1 MLTPGGVNHNK
12 MEQEKERKEKELSL
26 LKGLRRVKQST
37 DSNNFRR
44 IIKL

>member
-1 MLTPGGVNHNK
+1 

-37 DSNNFRR
+37 DNNNFKR
-44 IIKL
+44 IIEL